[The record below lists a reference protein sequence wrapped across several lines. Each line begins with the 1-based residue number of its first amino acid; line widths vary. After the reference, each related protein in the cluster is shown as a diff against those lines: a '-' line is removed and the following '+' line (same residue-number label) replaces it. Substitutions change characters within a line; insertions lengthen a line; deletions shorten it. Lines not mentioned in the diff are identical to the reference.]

1 MHIEMTGQTVRE
13 HLQLFFVMRFI
24 MTVEAARD
32 HGVLQVTRGAGNLTV
47 FTRSPLPL
55 AIDSVMTFVASLNLG
70 IARETDLQWCV
81 SSVMAGHT
89 ILNSLLG
96 IVAIMAF
103 QAVRYIAVLVL
114 MTTLTTLLG
123 VGTRKF
129 LHLF

>member
-1 MHIEMTGQTVRE
+1 MHIEMTGQTVGE

-32 HGVLQVTRGAGNLTV
+32 LGVLQVARGAGDLTV
-47 FTRSPLPL
+47 FTRSTLPL
-55 AIDSVMTFVASLNLG
+55 AIDSLMTVAASLNLG
-70 IARETDLQWCV
+70 IARESDLQWCV
-81 SSVMAGHT
+81 SSVMTGHA

-96 IVAIMAF
+96 IVSIMAF
-103 QAVRYIAVLVL
+103 RAVRYIAVLVM

-129 LHLF
+129 LQLL

>member
-1 MHIEMTGQTVRE
+1 
-13 HLQLFFVMRFI
+13 
-24 MTVEAARD
+24 
-32 HGVLQVTRGAGNLTV
+32 
-47 FTRSPLPL
+47 
-55 AIDSVMTFVASLNLG
+55 MTFVASLNLG